1 MATEKRNY
9 LYLYDL
15 PKEVTTSTKIAE
27 TFKEQGI
34 DISTDK
40 KPQIARDLFRPF
52 YSAIVHIE
60 DDAKYKE
67 AIAKM
72 KYPVMQRD
80 EQNGTSTACQVRS
93 LKYDKDLRGENK
105 AKVMSLN
112 VFFKPPKGSDNLNY
126 KYLHEYFEKYG
137 PVRSTKISVN
147 KDYSRR
153 GMAFICF
160 ESEEGLN
167 KCLADPANKD
177 TVTKFK
183 PRELKDAAIKMV
195 NNLYFKNVPLNFTE
209 QQIVELFKPYG
220 TIKSCITQKNNEIQ
234 GQFGFVCYEDPKDK
248 MHGPK
253 AVNEACEKLMDKDMG
268 MGPDGKPMKLYIR
281 HFLSKKERE
290 EEKLQETIRYKNSKK
305 RCNLYVKNFPLSW

>member
-15 PKEVTTSTKIAE
+15 PKEITTSTKIAE

-67 AIAKM
+67 AIEKM
-72 KYPVMQRD
+72 KYPTMIREEQTMQ
-80 EQNGTSTACQVRS
+80 GGPSVTTTCQVRA
-93 LKYDKDLRGENK
+93 LKFDKDLRGENK
-105 AKVMSLN
+105 AKVMNLN
-112 VFFKPPKGSDNLNY
+112 IFYKPGKGSDNLNY
-126 KYLHEYFEKYG
+126 KFLHEYFEKYG

-147 KDYSRR
+147 KDYSKR
-153 GMAFICF
+153 GMSFVCF
-160 ESEEGLN
+160 ENEEGLN
-167 KCLADPANKD
+167 KCIADPANKD

-195 NNLYFKNVPLNFTE
+195 NNLYFKNVPISHTE
-209 QQIVELFKPYG
+209 EQIKALFAPFG
-220 TIKSCITQKNNEIQ
+220 NIKSCITTKNNEIQ

-253 AVNEACEKLMDKDMG
+253 AVNAACEKLMD
-268 MGPDGKPMKLYIR
+268 
-281 HFLSKKERE
+281 
-290 EEKLQETIRYKNSKK
+290 
-305 RCNLYVKNFPLSW
+305 